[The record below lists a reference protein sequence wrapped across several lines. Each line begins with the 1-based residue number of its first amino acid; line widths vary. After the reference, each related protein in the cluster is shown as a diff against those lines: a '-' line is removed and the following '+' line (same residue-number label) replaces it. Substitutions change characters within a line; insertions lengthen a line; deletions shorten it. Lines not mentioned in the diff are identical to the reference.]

1 MKTKLIYI
9 LASVLFFSSCQKVIQ
24 VDLNNANPNYVI
36 EANLYDGVHD
46 FKVKVSQTT
55 SYFGTDNP
63 PAVNDAQVMLIPNN
77 GSSINVPFVSNGEYV
92 LPAFNAATQTNYQLV
107 VTVGGKTYSATSY
120 MPYTT
125 TMDSLSYE
133 EFAGFGGGGP
143 KDQFLMK
150 AHFQDSVG
158 VKNYYRVLITKND
171 TLYNKA
177 FDYYIFDD
185 KIRDGQYIDAPLF
198 TTFFKP
204 GDTVN
209 VELLSMDAGV
219 YDYFNTLSEILTSDA
234 NTSAAPANPNSNFN
248 NGALGYFAAYA
259 SSKNSIRV
267 NP

>member
-1 MKTKLIYI
+1 
-9 LASVLFFSSCQKVIQ
+9 
-24 VDLNNANPNYVI
+24 
-36 EANLYDGVHD
+36 
-46 FKVKVSQTT
+46 
-55 SYFGTDNP
+55 
-63 PAVNDAQVMLIPNN
+63 
-77 GSSINVPFVSNGEYV
+77 
-92 LPAFNAATQTNYQLV
+92 
-107 VTVGGKTYSATSY
+107 
-120 MPYTT
+120 
-125 TMDSLSYE
+125 
-133 EFAGFGGGGP
+133 
-143 KDQFLMK
+143 MK

-158 VKNYYRVLITKND
+158 VQNYYRVLIAKND

-259 SSKNSIRV
+259 TSKKSIRV